1 MCGINKLYNMTQNK
15 KQSIKTSIKLLD
27 DAYRIIMDL
36 IQGNDEED
44 FLNDIQ
50 EILSG
55 IDDVQYK
62 IETISLDKFEKEI
75 EEIER
80 IQKDNN

>member
-1 MCGINKLYNMTQNK
+1 MCGINKLYNMTQKK

>member
-1 MCGINKLYNMTQNK
+1 MTQNK

-36 IQGNDEED
+36 IQGNDEDD
-44 FLNDIQ
+44 FLDDVQ

>member
-1 MCGINKLYNMTQNK
+1 MTQNK

-27 DAYRIIMDL
+27 DAHKIIMDL
-36 IQGNDEED
+36 ILGNDVED
-44 FLNDIQ
+44 FL
-50 EILSG
+50 
-55 IDDVQYK
+55 DDVQYK

>member
-1 MCGINKLYNMTQNK
+1 MKQNK

-44 FLNDIQ
+44 FLDDIQ

-75 EEIER
+75 EDIER

>member
-1 MCGINKLYNMTQNK
+1 MTQNK

-44 FLNDIQ
+44 FLDDVQ